1 VVVNFARVTV
11 QLVGVDQLPSVLPS
25 FSTVFNVT
33 NGTEDD
39 VVDIVVDIDNDSS
52 AVRTTTSTTTESD
65 AWLCKVVQPQ
75 PVNETDVGEDSDVLA
90 ACGIRGSSILACTCA
105 VSDSPELIALL
116 NFTRTRL
123 IFCAQRQLLGSLPVQ
138 ATSFDVPDL
147 GQQSHILQ
155 GLRDAGKTLAES
167 AYAESS
173 IASGGT
179 RVEDAEASVV
189 NVTFADEDASWKTA
203 SELPEQL
210 GWSLGFWPSE
220 QIFDSRRYPETT
232 DLETAR
238 EPAQVESFVF
248 YLSELPPSVGRR
260 PSIFGH
266 VEHVPLQMDDPDVA
280 EDVTVVADDVSA
292 RPLRN
297 KDYAPETALQTFSAL
312 SVVGPESASNGV
324 VYTKSELVEQTTPV
338 SIALSDADASV
349 SEEEWEGKPARGKI
363 QSRSAVDLQDLDLDF
378 FQIGGVL
385 SWAEPADTAQVIR
398 YVAGMQRVVWN
409 YELFSSKA
417 LKKPQIRAL
426 LSVLF
431 SSGLESTT
439 NPHAVNEDIYW
450 ASDLLNSSSGF
461 VCSYESDGL
470 AARQHTVI

>member
-39 VVDIVVDIDNDSS
+39 VVDIDNDSS

-75 PVNETDVGEDSDVLA
+75 PVNETDVGEDSDV
-90 ACGIRGSSILACTCA
+90 
-105 VSDSPELIALL
+105 SDSQELIALL

-220 QIFDSRRYPETT
+220 QIFDSPGDPETT

-260 PSIFGH
+260 PSIFEH
-266 VEHVPLQMDDPDVA
+266 VEHVPLQ
-280 EDVTVVADDVSA
+280 
-292 RPLRN
+292 
-297 KDYAPETALQTFSAL
+297 ETALQTFSAL

-349 SEEEWEGKPARGKI
+349 S
-363 QSRSAVDLQDLDLDF
+363 AVDLQDFDLDF

-431 SSGLESTT
+431 SFGLESTT

>member
-75 PVNETDVGEDSDVLA
+75 PVNETDVGEDSDVPVRRLSSV
-90 ACGIRGSSILACTCA
+90 GSNATE

-138 ATSFDVPDL
+138 ATSFDVPAETKL
-147 GQQSHILQ
+147 GNATHLLIY
-155 GLRDAGKTLAES
+155 AES

-220 QIFDSRRYPETT
+220 QIFDSRRALDEHYDQHDQDDHEQ
-232 DLETAR
+232 EVIIR
-238 EPAQVESFVF
+238 EPAQDQPKTAKSNRSF
-248 YLSELPPSVGRR
+248 P
-260 PSIFGH
+260 
-266 VEHVPLQMDDPDVA
+266 Q
-280 EDVTVVADDVSA
+280 
-292 RPLRN
+292 
-297 KDYAPETALQTFSAL
+297 ETALQTFSAL

-324 VYTKSELVEQTTPV
+324 VSELLVYTKSELVEQTTPV